1 MSKVLGV
8 LSFILIVSLQSFAQQ
23 TIKGIVTDSSGK
35 GIKGVNILAKGN
47 KKGVQT
53 KDDGTFSISVKESGM
68 INLVVSA
75 VGYKSAIVSASDN
88 KEISIVMTQDIVE
101 QEEVV
106 VNVGYGTLRK
116 REVSSSVSSIT
127 AKDIKDMPINNA
139 SEALTGRLAG
149 VQVTTSEGAPD
160 ADVKVKVRGGGSV
173 TQTNDPLYIVDG
185 VQVDNGLSTI
195 SPQDIQ
201 SIDVLKDAAATAIY
215 GARGANGV
223 IIVTTKSGKQGRLT
237 VNLNTSAQWPS
248 HSYWCI
254 L

>member
-23 TIKGIVTDSSGK
+23 TIKGVVTDSSGK

-53 KDDGTFSISVKESGM
+53 KDDGTFSINVKESGM

-88 KEISIVMTQDIVE
+88 KEISIVLAQDIVE

-116 REVSSSVSSIT
+116 RDVTVAASSVS
-127 AKDIKDMPINNA
+127 AKDMKDIPLNNA
-139 SEALTGRLAG
+139 AEALNGRLAG
-149 VQVTTSEGAPD
+149 VTATATEGSPD
-160 ADVKVKVRGGGSV
+160 ADVKIKVRGGTYHAG
-173 TQTNDPLYIVDG
+173 Q
-185 VQVDNGLSTI
+185 QST
-195 SPQDIQ
+195 
-201 SIDVLKDAAATAIY
+201 VY
-215 GARGANGV
+215 
-223 IIVTTKSGKQGRLT
+223 
-237 VNLNTSAQWPS
+237 
-248 HSYWCI
+248 H
-254 L
+254 